1 MKRKRVLLVCL
12 LVFISFLTSL
22 ADDKITYSYDTDNML
37 MKVYL
42 QKEVAFEGYQC
53 DIILPSGLSVAEQG
67 KGIISSLDGFNIRYK
82 IVEEENSTKI
92 RILCYSD
99 TTDPILC
106 SKEKEI
112 CIIPIVK
119 TPDYDNSSCTVSF
132 ENACMSVN
140 QGISA
145 SMDAADFI
153 TIREELSD
161 ITYTRDF
168 SNTSWQALYVPF
180 SMNYDDW
187 KDDFDVASISGVHQ
201 NNDDTNKT
209 NVIFS
214 MMKDGERTEPNKPY
228 FIRSKSV
235 GEKTISLDNAV
246 LEETK
251 EKTYSIE
258 SGDVNFN
265 FTGTYHTVIDMF
277 SKEYY
282 AMSDGALKKASS
294 DAVSLLPFRWYLS
307 VTDREG
313 NAVSL
318 NAKSMNIVSI
328 GVVTSVGVLS
338 EDRIEGSSAV
348 YSLTGVRQ
356 NTEKSLSPGIYIK
369 TGKKYVVK

>member
-42 QKEVAFEGYQC
+42 QKEVALEGYQC

-67 KGIISSLDGFNIRYK
+67 KGIVSSLDGFNIRYK
-82 IVEEENSTKI
+82 IIEKEHSTKV
-92 RILCYSD
+92 RILCYSE
-99 TTDPILC
+99 TTDPILY
-106 SKEKEI
+106 SKEREI
-112 CIIPIVK
+112 CIIPIVR
-119 TPDYDNSSCTVSF
+119 TPDFDDSAYVVSF
-132 ENACMSVN
+132 GNSYMSVN
-140 QGISA
+140 QGTSV
-145 SMDAADFI
+145 SMENKDFL
-153 TIREELSD
+153 TIREELAD

-201 NNDDTNKT
+201 NDDNANKT
-209 NVIFS
+209 YVVFS
-214 MMKDGERTEPNKPY
+214 MMKDGERTEPNKPC

-265 FTGTYHTVIDMF
+265 FTGTYHTVSDMF

-294 DAVSLLPFRWYLS
+294 DAVSLHPFRWYLS
-307 VTDREG
+307 VTDRDG
-313 NAVSL
+313 NVVTL
-318 NAKSMNIVSI
+318 RTKEMNIVS
-328 GVVTSVGVLS
+328 VDSVTNVDVINNVGI
-338 EDRIEGSSAV
+338 EDTSAV
-348 YSLTGVRQ
+348 YSLTGIRK
-356 NTEKSLSPGIYIK
+356 NTGKPLSPGIYIK
-369 TGKKYVVK
+369 KGKKYVVK